1 MSYRRPLLAAF
12 IALNAFL
19 VQAQPKDKQ
28 AGVGFIL
35 GEPTGFSI
43 KTYVRED
50 RAIAGGLAWS
60 FRANSSMHLHVDYLV
75 HSFNSITVRKGRLPL
90 YYGPG
95 VRLRAWNSGHYVGH
109 HEFHDHEAAADLAVR
124 FPVGLAYEFADAP
137 LDVFLEAAPALGLI
151 PATYFEVDAGL
162 GMRLWF

>member
-1 MSYRRPLLAAF
+1 MSYRLPLLAAV
-12 IALNAFL
+12 IALNVSLA
-19 VQAQPKDKQ
+19 QAQPRDKQ
-28 AGVGFIL
+28 AGVGFIM

-60 FRANSSMHLHVDYLV
+60 FRGSSSMHLHVDYLF
-75 HSFNSITVRKGRLPL
+75 HSFNSIMVNNGRLPL

-95 VRLRAWNSGHYVGH
+95 LRLRAWNDGHYVGP
-109 HEFHDHEAAADLAVR
+109 HEFRDHKPAADLSVR
-124 FPVGLAYEFADAP
+124 FPVGIAYEFAHAP
-137 LDVFLEAAPALGLI
+137 LDVFFEAAPTLGLI